1 MQVDRKV
8 TKSEKEQHLFVWFL
22 LAFLVG
28 LGLRLWHLGS
38 MRFTLA
44 EAQIAQNAWQMA
56 IGKATE
62 LPGNMSYAG
71 LSALLFTLFEP
82 SFLFARLMPALFGSS
97 LILVPWFWRDR
108 IGKTAALLL
117 AIGLAIDPILLSFS
131 RQIVNPIFVVAGLA
145 WAATALKY
153 KRPVLTGALLALAF
167 LGGYSF
173 WMVALIGS
181 VAYLV
186 LPKNETQS
194 VDLTPFRSKSFLLP
208 FLTSFAISLVV
219 ISSAFLLHT
228 EGLGGIAAGL
238 VDFVH
243 IFANAYDLQVYQP
256 IIIAIAYSILPLI
269 FSFWSLVDDLRAK
282 QPIRNLPF
290 LIGWGLSL
298 LLCVLLGRQDLGML
312 VFAAVF
318 AWMGAA
324 SHIARIIETK
334 SQAREVV
341 FGVLVFQVVILGYV
355 LMVSRRLISVPSN
368 SQDFRFA
375 ALAVLAGV
383 LLLVIT
389 TILVGMGWSR
399 EVSRQAFQKSLLIM
413 LIVLTLGLGLRSI
426 RSQQESNTLSLLA
439 GPILLPNNDVESI
452 VDEIDR
458 EGRADKS
465 EITYDL
471 GDLEQQF
478 SWFFRN
484 QVDWRST
491 QSVLQADLMLSESA
505 QDFSAADT
513 YRGRNVVLF
522 RQIDQQVVKP
532 IDFLKTLLGEPLPMV
547 SQIGVLWVRL
557 NLFTGAN

>member
-8 TKSEKEQHLFVWFL
+8 KRSEKEQHLFVWFL

-28 LGLRLWHLGS
+28 LGLRLWRLGS

-44 EAQIAQNAWQMA
+44 EAQIAQSTWQMA
-56 IGKATE
+56 LGKAAE

-71 LSALLFTLFEP
+71 LSALLFTVFEP
-82 SFLFARLMPALFGSS
+82 TFFFARLMTALFGSS

-108 IGKTAALLL
+108 IGKKAALLL

-131 RQIVNPIFVVAGLA
+131 RQIVTPIFVVAGLA

-173 WMVALIGS
+173 WMVALIGL

-208 FLTSFAISLVV
+208 FLTSFAISLAL
-219 ISSAFLLHT
+219 ISSAFLLNT

-243 IFANAYDLQVYQP
+243 IFANAYELLVYQP

-269 FSFWSLVDDLRAK
+269 FSFWSLMDDLRAK

-318 AWMGAA
+318 AWLGAA
-324 SHIARIIETK
+324 THIASIIDTK
-334 SQAREVV
+334 PEAREVV
-341 FGVLVFQVVILGYV
+341 FGVMVFQVVILGY
-355 LMVSRRLISVPSN
+355 LQMVSRRLISVPSN
-368 SQDFRFA
+368 TQDFRFA
-375 ALAVLAGV
+375 ALAVLAGI

-458 EGRADKS
+458 EGRADKT

-478 SWFFRN
+478 SWFVRN
-484 QVDWRST
+484 QDDWKST
-491 QSVLQADLMLSESA
+491 QSVLQADLMLSSSA

>member
-1 MQVDRKV
+1 MLLIKKE
-8 TKSEKEQHLFVWFL
+8 TIGEKETHLFVWFL
-22 LAFLVG
+22 LATLAG
-28 LGLRLWHLGS
+28 LGLRLWRLGS
-38 MRFTLA
+38 MHFTLA
-44 EAQIAQNAWQMA
+44 EAQIAQSSWQMA
-56 IGKATE
+56 VGKATV

-82 SFLFARLMPALFGSS
+82 SFFFARLIPALFGTS

-108 IGKTAALLL
+108 IGKTAALVI
-117 AIGLAIDPILLSFS
+117 AFGLAIDPTLLSFS
-131 RQIVNPIFVVAGLA
+131 RQIVTPIFVMAGLA
-145 WAATALKY
+145 WVVTSFKY
-153 KRPVLTGALLALAF
+153 KRPVLAGALLAVAF

-173 WMVALIGS
+173 WVLVLIG
-181 VAYLV
+181 VVTFLV
-186 LPKNETQS
+186 LGKKETQ
-194 VDLTPFRSKSFLLP
+194 VFDFTTFRTNSFILP
-208 FLTSFAISLVV
+208 FLTSFVVSLLL

-228 EGLGGIAAGL
+228 EGLGGVAAGL
-238 VDFVH
+238 VEFVH
-243 IFANAYDLQVYQP
+243 LFAKGYELPVYQP
-256 IIIAIAYSILPLI
+256 IMIAIAYSIFPLL

-282 QPIRNLPF
+282 QPLKNLPF
-290 LIGWGLSL
+290 LIGWGMSL
-298 LLCVLLGRQDLGML
+298 LLCLLLGRQDLGML

-318 AWMGAA
+318 AWLGAA
-324 SHIARIIETK
+324 NYIARILETK

-341 FGVLVFQVVILGYV
+341 FGVMVFQVVVLGYMQ
-355 LMVSRRLISVPSN
+355 MVSRRLISVPIN
-368 SQDFRFA
+368 SQDSRFA
-375 ALAVLAGV
+375 AFAVLAGA
-383 LLLVIT
+383 LLLVIS

-399 EVSRQAFQKSLLIM
+399 QVRRQALQNSLLIM

-426 RSQQESNTLSLLA
+426 RSQQESTTLGLLA

-458 EGRADKS
+458 EGRADKT

-484 QVDWRST
+484 QVDWESA
-491 QSVLQADLMLSESA
+491 QNVLQADLMLSASA

-513 YRGRNVVLF
+513 YRGRNVELF
-522 RQIDQQVVKP
+522 RRIDQQVLKP
-532 IDFLKTLLGEPLPMV
+532 VDFLKTMLGEPLPMV

>member
-1 MQVDRKV
+1 MLLIKKE
-8 TKSEKEQHLFVWFL
+8 TIGEKETHLFVWFL
-22 LAFLVG
+22 LATLAG
-28 LGLRLWHLGS
+28 LGLRLWRLGS
-38 MRFTLA
+38 MHFTLA
-44 EAQIAQNAWQMA
+44 EAQIAQSSWQMA
-56 IGKATE
+56 VGKATV

-82 SFLFARLMPALFGSS
+82 SFFFARLIPALFGTS

-108 IGKTAALLL
+108 IGKTAALVI
-117 AIGLAIDPILLSFS
+117 AFGLAIDPTLLSFS
-131 RQIVNPIFVVAGLA
+131 RQIVTPIFVMAGLA
-145 WAATALKY
+145 WVVTSFKY
-153 KRPVLTGALLALAF
+153 KRPVLAGALLAVAF

-173 WMVALIGS
+173 WVLVLIG
-181 VAYLV
+181 VVTFLV
-186 LPKNETQS
+186 LGKKETQ
-194 VDLTPFRSKSFLLP
+194 VFDFTTFRTNSFILP
-208 FLTSFAISLVV
+208 FLTSFVVSLLL

-228 EGLGGIAAGL
+228 EGLGGVAAGL

-243 IFANAYDLQVYQP
+243 LFAKGYELPVYQP
-256 IIIAIAYSILPLI
+256 IMIAIAYSIFPLL

-282 QPIRNLPF
+282 QPLKNLPF
-290 LIGWGLSL
+290 LIGWGMSL
-298 LLCVLLGRQDLGML
+298 LLCLLLGRQDLGML

-318 AWMGAA
+318 AWLGAA
-324 SHIARIIETK
+324 NYIARILETK

-341 FGVLVFQVVILGYV
+341 FGVMVFQVVVLGYMQ
-355 LMVSRRLISVPSN
+355 MVSRRLISVPIN
-368 SQDFRFA
+368 SQDSRFA
-375 ALAVLAGV
+375 AFAVLAGA
-383 LLLVIT
+383 LLLVIS

-399 EVSRQAFQKSLLIM
+399 QVRRQALQNSLLIM

-426 RSQQESNTLSLLA
+426 RSQQESTTLGLLA
-439 GPILLPNNDVESI
+439 GPILLPNNDVEFV

-458 EGRADKS
+458 EGRADKT

-484 QVDWRST
+484 HVDWRSA
-491 QSVLQADLMLSESA
+491 QSVLQADLILSEST
-505 QDFSAADT
+505 QDFSAPDA

-532 IDFLKTLLGEPLPMV
+532 VDFLKTLLGKPLPLI

>member
-8 TKSEKEQHLFVWFL
+8 KRSEKEQHLFVWFL

-28 LGLRLWHLGS
+28 LGLRLWRLGS

-131 RQIVNPIFVVAGLA
+131 RQIVTPIFVVAGLA

-173 WMVALIGS
+173 WMVALIGL

-208 FLTSFAISLVV
+208 FLTSFAISLAV
-219 ISSAFLLHT
+219 ISSAFLLNT

-243 IFANAYDLQVYQP
+243 IFANAYELLVYQP

-269 FSFWSLVDDLRAK
+269 FSFWSLMDDLRAK

-318 AWMGAA
+318 AWLGAA
-324 SHIARIIETK
+324 THIANIIDTK
-334 SQAREVV
+334 PEAREVV
-341 FGVLVFQVVILGYV
+341 FGVMVFQVVILGY
-355 LMVSRRLISVPSN
+355 LQMVSRRLISVPSN
-368 SQDFRFA
+368 TQDFRFA
-375 ALAVLAGV
+375 ALAVLAGI

-458 EGRADKS
+458 EGRADKT

-491 QSVLQADLMLSESA
+491 QSVLQADLMLSSSA

>member
-28 LGLRLWHLGS
+28 LGLRLWRLGS

-44 EAQIAQNAWQMA
+44 EAQIAQSTWQMA
-56 IGKATE
+56 LGKAAE

-71 LSALLFTLFEP
+71 LSALLFRLFEP
-82 SFLFARLMPALFGSS
+82 SFFFARSLPALAGSS

-131 RQIVNPIFVVAGLA
+131 RQIVTPIFVVAGLA
-145 WAATALKY
+145 WAATALKF

-173 WMVALIGS
+173 WMVALIGL

-208 FLTSFAISLVV
+208 FLTSFAISLAV

-243 IFANAYDLQVYQP
+243 IFANAYELPVYQP

-269 FSFWSLVDDLRAK
+269 FSFWSLVDYMRAK

-318 AWMGAA
+318 AWLGAA
-324 SHIARIIETK
+324 THIANIIDTK
-334 SQAREVV
+334 PEAREVV
-341 FGVLVFQVVILGYV
+341 FGVMVFQVVILGY
-355 LMVSRRLISVPSN
+355 LQMVSRRLISVPFN

-375 ALAVLAGV
+375 ALAVVAGI

-389 TILVGMGWSR
+389 IILVGMGWSR

-426 RSQQESNTLSLLA
+426 RSQQESTTLSLLA

-458 EGRADKS
+458 EGRADKT
-465 EITYDL
+465 EITYYL

-484 QVDWRST
+484 QVDWESA
-491 QSVLQADLMLSESA
+491 QNVLQADLMLSESA

-513 YRGRNVVLF
+513 YRGRNVELF
-522 RQIDQQVVKP
+522 RRIDQQVVKP
-532 IDFLKTLLGEPLPMV
+532 VDFLKTLLGEPLPMV

>member
-8 TKSEKEQHLFVWFL
+8 KKSEKEQHLFVWFL

-28 LGLRLWHLGS
+28 LGLRLWHLES
-38 MRFTLA
+38 MSFTLA
-44 EAQIAQNAWQMA
+44 EAQIAQSAWQMA

-82 SFLFARLMPALFGSS
+82 SFFFARLMPALFGSS

-108 IGKTAALLL
+108 IGKKAALLL

-131 RQIVNPIFVVAGLA
+131 RQIVTPIFVVAGLA

-173 WMVALIGS
+173 WMVALIGL

-208 FLTSFAISLVV
+208 FLTSFAISLAL
-219 ISSAFLLHT
+219 ISSAFLLNT

-243 IFANAYDLQVYQP
+243 IFANAYELLVYQP

-269 FSFWSLVDDLRAK
+269 FSFWSLMDDLRAK

-318 AWMGAA
+318 AWLGAA
-324 SHIARIIETK
+324 THIASIIDTK
-334 SQAREVV
+334 PEAREVV
-341 FGVLVFQVVILGYV
+341 FGVMVFQVVILGY
-355 LMVSRRLISVPSN
+355 LQMVSRRLISVPSN
-368 SQDFRFA
+368 TQDFRFA

-458 EGRADKS
+458 EGRADKT

-484 QVDWRST
+484 QDDWKST
-491 QSVLQADLMLSESA
+491 QSVLQADLMLSSSA

>member
-8 TKSEKEQHLFVWFL
+8 KKSEKEQHLFVWFL

-28 LGLRLWHLGS
+28 LGLRLWHLES

-44 EAQIAQNAWQMA
+44 EAQIAQSTWQMA
-56 IGKATE
+56 LGKAAE

-71 LSALLFTLFEP
+71 LSALLFTVFEP
-82 SFLFARLMPALFGSS
+82 TFFFARLMTALFGSS

-108 IGKTAALLL
+108 IGKKAALLL

-131 RQIVNPIFVVAGLA
+131 RQIVTPIFVVAGLA

-173 WMVALIGS
+173 WMVALIGL

-208 FLTSFAISLVV
+208 FLTSFAISLAV
-219 ISSAFLLHT
+219 ISSAFLLNT

-243 IFANAYDLQVYQP
+243 IFANAYELLVYQP

-269 FSFWSLVDDLRAK
+269 FSFWSLMDDLRAK

-458 EGRADKS
+458 EGRADKT

-478 SWFFRN
+478 SWFVRN
-484 QVDWRST
+484 QDDWKST
-491 QSVLQADLMLSESA
+491 QSVLQADLMLSSSA

>member
-1 MQVDRKV
+1 MLLIKKE
-8 TKSEKEQHLFVWFL
+8 TIGEKETHLFVWFL
-22 LAFLVG
+22 LATLAG
-28 LGLRLWHLGS
+28 LGLRLWRLGS
-38 MRFTLA
+38 MHFTLA
-44 EAQIAQNAWQMA
+44 EAQIAQSSWQMA
-56 IGKATE
+56 VGKATV

-82 SFLFARLMPALFGSS
+82 SFFFARLIPALFGTS

-108 IGKTAALLL
+108 IGKTAALVI
-117 AIGLAIDPILLSFS
+117 AFGLAIDPTLLSFS
-131 RQIVNPIFVVAGLA
+131 RQIVTPIFVMAGLA
-145 WAATALKY
+145 WVVTSFKY
-153 KRPVLTGALLALAF
+153 KRPVLAGALLAVAF

-173 WMVALIGS
+173 WVLVLIG
-181 VAYLV
+181 VVTFLV
-186 LPKNETQS
+186 LGKKETQ
-194 VDLTPFRSKSFLLP
+194 VFDFTTFRTNSFILP
-208 FLTSFAISLVV
+208 FLTSFVVSLLL

-228 EGLGGIAAGL
+228 EGLGGVAAGL

-243 IFANAYDLQVYQP
+243 LFAKGYELPVYQP
-256 IIIAIAYSILPLI
+256 IMIAIAYSIFPLL

-282 QPIRNLPF
+282 QPLKNLPF
-290 LIGWGLSL
+290 LIGWGMSL
-298 LLCVLLGRQDLGML
+298 LLCLLLGRQDLGML

-318 AWMGAA
+318 AWLGAA
-324 SHIARIIETK
+324 NYIARILETK

-341 FGVLVFQVVILGYV
+341 FGVMVFQVVVLGYMQ
-355 LMVSRRLISVPSN
+355 MVSRRLISVPIN
-368 SQDFRFA
+368 SQDSRFA
-375 ALAVLAGV
+375 AFAVLAGA
-383 LLLVIT
+383 LLLVIS

-399 EVSRQAFQKSLLIM
+399 QVRRQALQNSLLIM

-426 RSQQESNTLSLLA
+426 RSQQESTTLGLLA

-458 EGRADKS
+458 EGRADKT
-465 EITYDL
+465 EITYYL

-484 QVDWRST
+484 QVDWKST
-491 QSVLQADLMLSESA
+491 QSVLQADLMLSASA

-513 YRGRNVVLF
+513 YRGRNVELF
-522 RQIDQQVVKP
+522 RRIDQQVLKP
-532 IDFLKTLLGEPLPMV
+532 VDFLKTMLGEPLPMV

>member
-28 LGLRLWHLGS
+28 LGLRLWHLES

-44 EAQIAQNAWQMA
+44 EAQIAQSAWQMA

-108 IGKTAALLL
+108 IGKKAALLL

-131 RQIVNPIFVVAGLA
+131 RQIVTPIFVVAGLA

-153 KRPVLTGALLALAF
+153 KRTVLAGALLAVAF

-173 WMVALIGS
+173 WMVALIGL

-208 FLTSFAISLVV
+208 FLTSFAISLAV
-219 ISSAFLLHT
+219 ISSAFLLNT

-243 IFANAYDLQVYQP
+243 IFANAYELLVYQP

-341 FGVLVFQVVILGYV
+341 FGVMVFQVVILGYV

-458 EGRADKS
+458 EGRADKT

-484 QVDWRST
+484 QVDWKST
-491 QSVLQADLMLSESA
+491 QSVLQADLMLSSSA

>member
-1 MQVDRKV
+1 V
-8 TKSEKEQHLFVWFL
+8 T
-22 LAFLVG
+22 
-28 LGLRLWHLGS
+28 
-38 MRFTLA
+38 
-44 EAQIAQNAWQMA
+44 
-56 IGKATE
+56 
-62 LPGNMSYAG
+62 
-71 LSALLFTLFEP
+71 
-82 SFLFARLMPALFGSS
+82 
-97 LILVPWFWRDR
+97 
-108 IGKTAALLL
+108 
-117 AIGLAIDPILLSFS
+117 
-131 RQIVNPIFVVAGLA
+131 PIFVVAGLA

-153 KRPVLTGALLALAF
+153 KRTVLAGALLAVAF

-194 VDLTPFRSKSFLLP
+194 VDLTAFRSKSFLLP
-208 FLTSFAISLVV
+208 FLTSFAISLAV

-243 IFANAYDLQVYQP
+243 IFANAYELPVYQP

-269 FSFWSLVDDLRAK
+269 FSFWSLVDYMRAK

-318 AWMGAA
+318 AWLGAA
-324 SHIARIIETK
+324 THIASIIDTK
-334 SQAREVV
+334 PEAREVV
-341 FGVLVFQVVILGYV
+341 FGVMVFQVVILGY
-355 LMVSRRLISVPSN
+355 LQMVSRRLISVPSN
-368 SQDFRFA
+368 TQDFRFA
-375 ALAVLAGV
+375 ALAVLAGI

-399 EVSRQAFQKSLLIM
+399 EVSRQALQKSLLII

-426 RSQQESNTLSLLA
+426 TSQQNSTTLSLLA

-458 EGRADKS
+458 EGRADKT
-465 EITYDL
+465 EITYYL

-513 YRGRNVVLF
+513 YRGRNVELF
-522 RQIDQQVVKP
+522 RRIDQQVVKP
-532 IDFLKTLLGEPLPMV
+532 VDFLKTLLGEPLPMV
-547 SQIGVLWVRL
+547 SQIGVLWVQL

>member
-8 TKSEKEQHLFVWFL
+8 KKSEKEQHLFVWFL

-28 LGLRLWHLGS
+28 LGLRLWHLES
-38 MRFTLA
+38 MSFTLA
-44 EAQIAQNAWQMA
+44 EAQIAQSAWQMA

-82 SFLFARLMPALFGSS
+82 SFFFARLMPALFGSS

-108 IGKTAALLL
+108 IGKKAALLL

-131 RQIVNPIFVVAGLA
+131 RQIVTPIFVVAGLA

-173 WMVALIGS
+173 WMVALIGL

-208 FLTSFAISLVV
+208 FLTSFAISLAL
-219 ISSAFLLHT
+219 ISSAFLLNT

-243 IFANAYDLQVYQP
+243 IFANAYELLVYQP

-269 FSFWSLVDDLRAK
+269 FSFWSLMDDLRAK

-318 AWMGAA
+318 AWLGAA
-324 SHIARIIETK
+324 THIASIIDTK
-334 SQAREVV
+334 PEAREVV
-341 FGVLVFQVVILGYV
+341 FGVMVFQVVILGY
-355 LMVSRRLISVPSN
+355 LQMVSRRLISVPSN

-484 QVDWRST
+484 QVDWKST
-491 QSVLQADLMLSESA
+491 QSVLQADLMLSSSA

>member
-8 TKSEKEQHLFVWFL
+8 KRSEKEQHLFVWFL

-28 LGLRLWHLGS
+28 LGLRLWRLGS

-131 RQIVNPIFVVAGLA
+131 RQIVTPIFVVAGLA

-173 WMVALIGS
+173 WMVALIGL

-208 FLTSFAISLVV
+208 FLTSFAISLAV

-243 IFANAYDLQVYQP
+243 TFANAYELLVYQP

-269 FSFWSLVDDLRAK
+269 FSFWSLMDDLRAK

-318 AWMGAA
+318 AWLGAA
-324 SHIARIIETK
+324 THIASIIDTK
-334 SQAREVV
+334 PEAREVV
-341 FGVLVFQVVILGYV
+341 FGVMVFQVVILGY
-355 LMVSRRLISVPSN
+355 LQMVSRRLISVPSN
-368 SQDFRFA
+368 TQDFRFA
-375 ALAVLAGV
+375 ALAVLAGI

-426 RSQQESNTLSLLA
+426 TSQQDSTTLSLLA

-484 QVDWRST
+484 QVDWKST
-491 QSVLQADLMLSESA
+491 QSVLQADLMLSASA

-513 YRGRNVVLF
+513 YRGRNVELF
-522 RQIDQQVVKP
+522 RRIDQQVVKP
-532 IDFLKTLLGEPLPMV
+532 VDFLKTLLGEPLPMV

>member
-1 MQVDRKV
+1 M
-8 TKSEKEQHLFVWFL
+8 KSEKEQHLFVWFL

-28 LGLRLWHLGS
+28 LGLRLWRLGS

-44 EAQIAQNAWQMA
+44 EAQIAQSAWQMA

-153 KRPVLTGALLALAF
+153 KRTVLAGALLAVAF

-173 WMVALIGS
+173 WMVALIGL

-208 FLTSFAISLVV
+208 FLTSFAISLAV

-243 IFANAYDLQVYQP
+243 IFANAYELPVYQP

-269 FSFWSLVDDLRAK
+269 FSFWSLVDYMRAK

-318 AWMGAA
+318 AWLGAA
-324 SHIARIIETK
+324 THIANIIDTK
-334 SQAREVV
+334 PEAREVV
-341 FGVLVFQVVILGYV
+341 FGVMVFQVVILGY
-355 LMVSRRLISVPSN
+355 LQMVSRRLISVPFN

-375 ALAVLAGV
+375 ALAVLAGI

-389 TILVGMGWSR
+389 IILVGMGWSR

-458 EGRADKS
+458 EGRADKT

-484 QVDWRST
+484 QDDWKST
-491 QSVLQADLMLSESA
+491 QSVLQADLMLSSSA

>member
-8 TKSEKEQHLFVWFL
+8 KRSEKEQHLFVWFL

-28 LGLRLWHLGS
+28 LGLRLWRLGS

-44 EAQIAQNAWQMA
+44 EAQIAQSTWQMA
-56 IGKATE
+56 LGKAAE

-71 LSALLFTLFEP
+71 LSALLFTVFEP
-82 SFLFARLMPALFGSS
+82 TFFFARLMTALFGSS

-108 IGKTAALLL
+108 IGKKAALLL

-131 RQIVNPIFVVAGLA
+131 RQIVTPIFVVAGLA

-173 WMVALIGS
+173 WMVALIGL

-208 FLTSFAISLVV
+208 FLTSFAISLAL
-219 ISSAFLLHT
+219 ISSAFLLNT

-243 IFANAYDLQVYQP
+243 IFANAYELLVYQP

-269 FSFWSLVDDLRAK
+269 FSFWSLMDDLRAK

-318 AWMGAA
+318 AWLGAA
-324 SHIARIIETK
+324 THIASIIDTK
-334 SQAREVV
+334 PEAREVV
-341 FGVLVFQVVILGYV
+341 FGVMVFQVVILGY
-355 LMVSRRLISVPSN
+355 LQMVSRRLISVPSN
-368 SQDFRFA
+368 TQDFRFA

-426 RSQQESNTLSLLA
+426 RSQQDSTTLSLLA

-458 EGRADKS
+458 EGRADKT
-465 EITYDL
+465 EITYYL

-484 QVDWRST
+484 QVDWESA
-491 QSVLQADLMLSESA
+491 QNVLQADLMLSESA

-513 YRGRNVVLF
+513 YRGRNMELF
-522 RQIDQQVVKP
+522 RRIDQQVVKP
-532 IDFLKTLLGEPLPMV
+532 VDFLKTMLGEPLPMV

>member
-8 TKSEKEQHLFVWFL
+8 MKSEKEQHLFVWFL

-28 LGLRLWHLGS
+28 LGLRLWRLGS

-44 EAQIAQNAWQMA
+44 EAQIAQSTWQMA
-56 IGKATE
+56 LGKAAE

-71 LSALLFTLFEP
+71 LSALLYYVFEP
-82 SFLFARLMPALFGSS
+82 SFFFARLMPALFGSS

-108 IGKTAALLL
+108 IGKKAALLL

-131 RQIVNPIFVVAGLA
+131 RQIVTPIFVVAGLA

-173 WMVALIGS
+173 WMVALIGL

-186 LPKNETQS
+186 LPKNKTQS

-290 LIGWGLSL
+290 LIGWGLNL

-318 AWMGAA
+318 AWLGVAT
-324 SHIARIIETK
+324 HIANIIDTK
-334 SQAREVV
+334 PEAREVV
-341 FGVLVFQVVILGYV
+341 FGVMVFQVVILGY
-355 LMVSRRLISVPSN
+355 LQMVSRRLISVPSN
-368 SQDFRFA
+368 TQDFRFA
-375 ALAVLAGV
+375 ALAVLAGI

-399 EVSRQAFQKSLLIM
+399 EVSRQALQKSLLII

-426 RSQQESNTLSLLA
+426 TSQQDSTTLSLLA

-458 EGRADKS
+458 EGRADKT
-465 EITYDL
+465 EITYYL

-484 QVDWRST
+484 QVDWESA
-491 QSVLQADLMLSESA
+491 QNVLQADLMLSESA

-513 YRGRNVVLF
+513 YRGRNVELF
-522 RQIDQQVVKP
+522 RRIDQQVVKP
-532 IDFLKTLLGEPLPMV
+532 VDFLKTLLGEPLPMV

>member
-8 TKSEKEQHLFVWFL
+8 KRSEKEQHLFVWFL

-28 LGLRLWHLGS
+28 LGLRLWRLGS

-44 EAQIAQNAWQMA
+44 EAQIAQSTWQMA
-56 IGKATE
+56 LGKAAE
-62 LPGNMSYAG
+62 LPGNMSYAR
-71 LSALLFTLFEP
+71 LSALLFTVFEP
-82 SFLFARLMPALFGSS
+82 TFFFARLMTALFGSS

-108 IGKTAALLL
+108 IGKTTALVL
-117 AIGLAIDPILLSFS
+117 AFGLAVDPILLSFS
-131 RQIVNPIFVVAGLA
+131 RQIVTPIFVVAGLS
-145 WAATALKY
+145 WAATALKF
-153 KRPVLTGALLALAF
+153 KRPVLAGAFLAVAF

-368 SQDFRFA
+368 TQDFRFA

-426 RSQQESNTLSLLA
+426 RSQQDSTTLSMLA

-458 EGRADKS
+458 EGRADKT
-465 EITYDL
+465 EITYYL

-484 QVDWRST
+484 QVDWESA
-491 QSVLQADLMLSESA
+491 QNVLQADLMLSESA

-513 YRGRNVVLF
+513 YRGRNVELF
-522 RQIDQQVVKP
+522 RRIDQQVVKP
-532 IDFLKTLLGEPLPMV
+532 VDFLKTLLGEPLPMV

>member
-8 TKSEKEQHLFVWFL
+8 KKSEKEQHLFVWFL

-28 LGLRLWHLGS
+28 LGLRLWRLGS

-44 EAQIAQNAWQMA
+44 EAHIAQSTWQMA

-131 RQIVNPIFVVAGLA
+131 RQIVTPIFVVAGLA

-208 FLTSFAISLVV
+208 FLTSFAISLAV

-243 IFANAYDLQVYQP
+243 LFAKTYELPVYQP

-458 EGRADKS
+458 EGRADKT

-484 QVDWRST
+484 QVDWESA
-491 QSVLQADLMLSESA
+491 QNVLQADLMLSESA

-513 YRGRNVVLF
+513 YRGRNVELF
-522 RQIDQQVVKP
+522 RRIDQQVVEP
-532 IDFLKTLLGEPLPMV
+532 VDFLKTLLGEPLPMV

>member
-1 MQVDRKV
+1 MLLIKKE
-8 TKSEKEQHLFVWFL
+8 TIGEKETHLFVWFL
-22 LAFLVG
+22 LATLAG
-28 LGLRLWHLGS
+28 LGLRLWRLGS
-38 MRFTLA
+38 MHFTLA
-44 EAQIAQNAWQMA
+44 EAQIAQSSWQMA
-56 IGKATE
+56 VGKATV

-82 SFLFARLMPALFGSS
+82 SFFFARLIPALFGTS

-108 IGKTAALLL
+108 IGKTAALVI
-117 AIGLAIDPILLSFS
+117 AFGLAIDPTLLSFS
-131 RQIVNPIFVVAGLA
+131 RQIVTPIFVMAGLA
-145 WAATALKY
+145 WVVTSFKY
-153 KRPVLTGALLALAF
+153 KRPVLAGALLAVAF

-173 WMVALIGS
+173 WVLVLIG
-181 VAYLV
+181 VVTFLV
-186 LPKNETQS
+186 LGKKETQ
-194 VDLTPFRSKSFLLP
+194 VFDFTTFRTNSFILP
-208 FLTSFAISLVV
+208 FLTSFVVSLLL

-228 EGLGGIAAGL
+228 EGLGGVAAGL

-243 IFANAYDLQVYQP
+243 LFAKGYELPVYQP
-256 IIIAIAYSILPLI
+256 IMIAIAYSIFPLL

-282 QPIRNLPF
+282 QPLKNLPF
-290 LIGWGLSL
+290 LIGWGMSL
-298 LLCVLLGRQDLGML
+298 LLCLLLGRQDLGML

-318 AWMGAA
+318 AWLGAA
-324 SHIARIIETK
+324 NYIARILETK

-341 FGVLVFQVVILGYV
+341 FGVMVFQVVVLGYMQ
-355 LMVSRRLISVPSN
+355 MVSRRLISVPIN
-368 SQDFRFA
+368 SQDSRFA
-375 ALAVLAGV
+375 AFAVLAGA
-383 LLLVIT
+383 LLLVIS

-399 EVSRQAFQKSLLIM
+399 QVRRQALQNSLLIM

-426 RSQQESNTLSLLA
+426 RSQQESTTLGLLA

-458 EGRADKS
+458 EGRADKT
-465 EITYDL
+465 EITYYL

-484 QVDWRST
+484 QVDWESA
-491 QSVLQADLMLSESA
+491 QNVLQADLMLSESA

-513 YRGRNVVLF
+513 YRGRNVELF
-522 RQIDQQVVKP
+522 RRIDQQVVKP
-532 IDFLKTLLGEPLPMV
+532 VDFLKTLLGEPLPMV

>member
-1 MQVDRKV
+1 M
-8 TKSEKEQHLFVWFL
+8 KSEKEQHLFVWFL

-28 LGLRLWHLGS
+28 LGLRLWRLGS

-44 EAQIAQNAWQMA
+44 EAQIAQSTWQMA
-56 IGKATE
+56 LGKAAE

-71 LSALLFTLFEP
+71 LSALLYYVFEP
-82 SFLFARLMPALFGSS
+82 SFFFARLMPALFGSS

-108 IGKTAALLL
+108 IGKKAALLL

-131 RQIVNPIFVVAGLA
+131 RQIVTPIFVVAGLA

-173 WMVALIGS
+173 WMVALIGL

-208 FLTSFAISLVV
+208 FLTSFAISLAV

-243 IFANAYDLQVYQP
+243 IFANAYELPVYQP

-269 FSFWSLVDDLRAK
+269 FSFWSLVDYMRAK
-282 QPIRNLPF
+282 QPVRNLPF

-298 LLCVLLGRQDLGML
+298 LLCMLLGRQDLGML

-318 AWMGAA
+318 AWLGVAT
-324 SHIARIIETK
+324 HIANIIDTK
-334 SQAREVV
+334 PEAREVV
-341 FGVLVFQVVILGYV
+341 FGVMVFQVVILGY
-355 LMVSRRLISVPSN
+355 LQMVSRRLISVPSN
-368 SQDFRFA
+368 TQDFRFA
-375 ALAVLAGV
+375 ALAVLAGI

-399 EVSRQAFQKSLLIM
+399 EVSRQALQKSLLII

-426 RSQQESNTLSLLA
+426 TSQQDSTTLSLLA

-458 EGRADKS
+458 EGRADKT

-484 QVDWRST
+484 QVDWKST
-491 QSVLQADLMLSESA
+491 QSVLQADLMLSSSA

-513 YRGRNVVLF
+513 YRGRNVELF
-522 RQIDQQVVKP
+522 RRIDQQVVKP
-532 IDFLKTLLGEPLPMV
+532 VDFLKTLLGEPLPMV

>member
-44 EAQIAQNAWQMA
+44 EAQIAQSAWQMA

-131 RQIVNPIFVVAGLA
+131 RQIVTPIFVVAGLA

-173 WMVALIGS
+173 WMVALIGL

-208 FLTSFAISLVV
+208 FLTSFAISLAV
-219 ISSAFLLHT
+219 ISSAFLLNT

-243 IFANAYDLQVYQP
+243 IFANAYELLVYQP

-290 LIGWGLSL
+290 LIGWGLNL

-318 AWMGAA
+318 AWLGAA
-324 SHIARIIETK
+324 THIASIIDTK
-334 SQAREVV
+334 PEAREVV
-341 FGVLVFQVVILGYV
+341 FGVMVFQVVILGY
-355 LMVSRRLISVPSN
+355 LQMVSRRLISVPSN
-368 SQDFRFA
+368 TQDFRFA

-399 EVSRQAFQKSLLIM
+399 EVSRQAFHKSLLIM

-458 EGRADKS
+458 EGRADKT

-484 QVDWRST
+484 QDDWKST
-491 QSVLQADLMLSESA
+491 QNVLQADLMLSESET
-505 QDFSAADT
+505 DYSAADV

-532 IDFLKTLLGEPLPMV
+532 VDFLKTLLGEPLPLV
-547 SQIGVLWVRL
+547 SQNGVLWVRL

>member
-1 MQVDRKV
+1 M
-8 TKSEKEQHLFVWFL
+8 KSEKEQHLFVWFL

-28 LGLRLWHLGS
+28 LGLRLWRLGS

-131 RQIVNPIFVVAGLA
+131 RQIVTPIFVVAGLA

-173 WMVALIGS
+173 WMVALIGL

-208 FLTSFAISLVV
+208 FLTSFAISLAV
-219 ISSAFLLHT
+219 ISSAFLLNT

-243 IFANAYDLQVYQP
+243 IFANAYELLVYQP

-269 FSFWSLVDDLRAK
+269 FSFWSLMDDLRAK

-375 ALAVLAGV
+375 ALAVLAGI

-458 EGRADKS
+458 EGRADKT

-484 QVDWRST
+484 QDDWKST
-491 QSVLQADLMLSESA
+491 QSVLQADLMLSSSA

-532 IDFLKTLLGEPLPMV
+532 VDFLKTMLGEPLPMV

>member
-28 LGLRLWHLGS
+28 LGLRLWRLGS

-44 EAQIAQNAWQMA
+44 EAQIAQSTWQMA
-56 IGKATE
+56 LGKAAE

-71 LSALLFTLFEP
+71 LSALLFTVFEP
-82 SFLFARLMPALFGSS
+82 TFFFARLMTALFGSS

-108 IGKTAALLL
+108 IGKKAALLL

-131 RQIVNPIFVVAGLA
+131 RQIVTPIFVVAGLA

-173 WMVALIGS
+173 WMVALIGL

-208 FLTSFAISLVV
+208 FLTSFAISLAL
-219 ISSAFLLHT
+219 ISSAFLLNT

-243 IFANAYDLQVYQP
+243 IFANAYELLVYQP

-269 FSFWSLVDDLRAK
+269 FSFWSLMDDLRAK

-318 AWMGAA
+318 AWLGAA
-324 SHIARIIETK
+324 THIASIIDTK
-334 SQAREVV
+334 PEAREVV
-341 FGVLVFQVVILGYV
+341 FGVMVFQVVILGY
-355 LMVSRRLISVPSN
+355 LQMVSRRLISVPSN
-368 SQDFRFA
+368 TQDFRFA

-458 EGRADKS
+458 EGRADKT
-465 EITYDL
+465 EITYYL

-484 QVDWRST
+484 QVDWESA
-491 QSVLQADLMLSESA
+491 QNVLQADLMLSESA

-513 YRGRNVVLF
+513 YRGRNMELF
-522 RQIDQQVVKP
+522 RRIDQQVVKP
-532 IDFLKTLLGEPLPMV
+532 VDFLKTLLGEPLPMV

>member
-8 TKSEKEQHLFVWFL
+8 KKSEKEQHLFVWFL

-28 LGLRLWHLGS
+28 LGLRLWHLES

-44 EAQIAQNAWQMA
+44 EAQIAQSAWQMA

-117 AIGLAIDPILLSFS
+117 AIGLATDPILLSFS
-131 RQIVNPIFVVAGLA
+131 RQIVTPIFVVAGLA

-153 KRPVLTGALLALAF
+153 KRTVLAGALLAVAF

-173 WMVALIGS
+173 WMVALIGL

-186 LPKNETQS
+186 LPKNKTQS

-208 FLTSFAISLVV
+208 FLTSFAISLAV
-219 ISSAFLLHT
+219 ISSAFLLNT

-243 IFANAYDLQVYQP
+243 IFANAYELLVYQP

-269 FSFWSLVDDLRAK
+269 FSFWSLVDYMRAK

-290 LIGWGLSL
+290 LIGWGLNL

-341 FGVLVFQVVILGYV
+341 FGVMVFQVVILGYV

-458 EGRADKS
+458 EGRADKT

-484 QVDWRST
+484 QVDWKST

-513 YRGRNVVLF
+513 YRGRNVELF